1 MTKRSEWVMIL
12 EKCLQDF
19 VRDFSKDGEQAKE
32 DYTSKIKQ
40 ITGTAME
47 SARKSVACLNGN
59 VNIILSCLEK
69 IENLT
74 EEELIILSDQ
84 LAGQFYHVDRKLA
97 AMASKVGLKARYRPE
112 IGESLKLIKQIEDK
126 ATNFIKQYTGKEN
139 LDIVLEGILEIGKK
153 L

>member
-1 MTKRSEWVMIL
+1 MTKRSEWITVL
-12 EKCLQDF
+12 QKCLEDF
-19 VRDFSKDGEQAKE
+19 VRDFPKNEEQAKE
-32 DYTSKIKQ
+32 DYTEKVKQ

-69 IENLT
+69 IESPT
-74 EEELIILSDQ
+74 KEELIILSDQ
-84 LAGQFYHVDRKLA
+84 FAGMHYWIDRRLSS
-97 AMASKVGLKARYRPE
+97 MAEKANLKARYRPE
-112 IGESLKLIKQIEDK
+112 VGESLKLIKQIEDK

-139 LDIVLEGILEIGKK
+139 LDIVLAEILEIGKK